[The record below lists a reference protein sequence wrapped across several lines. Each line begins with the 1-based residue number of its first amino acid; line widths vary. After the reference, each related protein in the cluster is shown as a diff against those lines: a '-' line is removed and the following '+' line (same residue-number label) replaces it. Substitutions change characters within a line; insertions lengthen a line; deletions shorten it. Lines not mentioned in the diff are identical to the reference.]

1 MITISRTEEL
11 MDEHENAAHGAHF
24 EEAKW
29 QSAIDGN
36 ADASESKCA
45 LNQTHKVRL
54 CVKLPTGQKNTHRAR
69 CTTVNITDE
78 AWPIINM
85 SCMVVAANTAESSLC
100 SHIFSTLSAN
110 EGIARFW
117 LFICWWWPAEEDL
130 QRLQQCAMNKY

>member
-1 MITISRTEEL
+1 MITINRTEEL

-29 QSAIDGN
+29 QSAIDGD

-78 AWPIINM
+78 ARPIINM
-85 SCMVVAANTAESSLC
+85 SCMVVAANTAESSL
-100 SHIFSTLSAN
+100 SAHIFFPLS
-110 EGIARFW
+110 
-117 LFICWWWPAEEDL
+117 
-130 QRLQQCAMNKY
+130 QQTKELLAFGCSFAGGGQQKKTCSDCSSVQ

>member
-1 MITISRTEEL
+1 

-100 SHIFSTLSAN
+100 SHIFPLSLSKRRNCLLLAVHLLVVASRRRPAATAAVCN
-110 EGIARFW
+110 E
-117 LFICWWWPAEEDL
+117 
-130 QRLQQCAMNKY
+130 